1 MCQVRILVADWLK
14 RPDWRGK
21 SIEWRVRQEWGRE
34 AGLGQN
40 ARARCDNLSET
51 DEQLEQLN
59 YEKR

>member
-40 ARARCDNLSET
+40 ARAGCDNLSET
-51 DEQLEQLN
+51 AGQSE
-59 YEKR
+59 